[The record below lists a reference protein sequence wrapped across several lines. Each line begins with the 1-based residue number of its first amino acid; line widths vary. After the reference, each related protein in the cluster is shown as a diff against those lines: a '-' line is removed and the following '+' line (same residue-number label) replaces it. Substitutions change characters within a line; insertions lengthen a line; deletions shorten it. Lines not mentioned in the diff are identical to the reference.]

1 MPNDAAY
8 FDYLAAARQCSLTP
22 GQVAALETLERQEF
36 PQDQMMFELHMLRL
50 IEQIR
55 AGHLKL
61 EDVLPPSG

>member
-1 MPNDAAY
+1 
-8 FDYLAAARQCSLTP
+8 
-22 GQVAALETLERQEF
+22 VAALETLERQEF